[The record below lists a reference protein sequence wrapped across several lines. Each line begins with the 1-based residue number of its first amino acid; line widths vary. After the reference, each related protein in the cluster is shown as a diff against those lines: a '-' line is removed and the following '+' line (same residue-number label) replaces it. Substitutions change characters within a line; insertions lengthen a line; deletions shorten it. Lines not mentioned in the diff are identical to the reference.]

1 MDFDS
6 SSKNL
11 AGDDGE
17 LMQEKRNNMAQ
28 SVMVKLF
35 KKNGCEII
43 LFMEN
48 QSQKIIQRAV
58 HRKDFLVPERQNIAT
73 QSTQGLKEEGVI
85 KQDKG
90 FLRIA

>member
-1 MDFDS
+1 MYFDS
-6 SSKNL
+6 FSENL

-17 LMQEKRNNMAQ
+17 VMQEKRNNMVY

-48 QSQKIIQRAV
+48 
-58 HRKDFLVPERQNIAT
+58 
-73 QSTQGLKEEGVI
+73 
-85 KQDKG
+85 
-90 FLRIA
+90 

>member
-6 SSKNL
+6 FSENL

-17 LMQEKRNNMAQ
+17 VMQEKRNNMVY

-58 HRKDFLVPERQNIAT
+58 HRKDFLVPKRQNIAI
-73 QSTQGLKEEGVI
+73 QSTQGLKKEGVI